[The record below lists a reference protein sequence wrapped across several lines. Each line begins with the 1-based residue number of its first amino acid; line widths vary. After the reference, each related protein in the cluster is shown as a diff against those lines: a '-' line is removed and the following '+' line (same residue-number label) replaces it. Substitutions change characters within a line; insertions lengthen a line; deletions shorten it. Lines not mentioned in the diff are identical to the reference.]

1 MDYGGQLQLSNPN
14 RQSVTSFC
22 TSDVAECKRIIQ
34 IGERGLLIGDPQN
47 LSLTARNVAVFQP
60 WLLTPTQ

>member
-1 MDYGGQLQLSNPN
+1 MITADNHSSAIPN

-34 IGERGLLIGDPQN
+34 IGDRGLLIADPQN
-47 LSLTARNVAVFQP
+47 LSATARSVAVLQL